1 MSEHVKDSLF
11 LLFSIFLQLP
21 FEANP
26 YRVAYM
32 LINAPVRLLLPSAE
46 TTQAGT
52 VPGGR
57 QWPVE
62 SHRIRQMDTH
72 Q

>member
-11 LLFSIFLQLP
+11 SIISYF
-21 FEANP
+21 FT
-26 YRVAYM
+26 
-32 LINAPVRLLLPSAE
+32 INAPVKLPLPSGE
-46 TTQAGT
+46 TTQAEI
-52 VPGGR
+52 VPSGR